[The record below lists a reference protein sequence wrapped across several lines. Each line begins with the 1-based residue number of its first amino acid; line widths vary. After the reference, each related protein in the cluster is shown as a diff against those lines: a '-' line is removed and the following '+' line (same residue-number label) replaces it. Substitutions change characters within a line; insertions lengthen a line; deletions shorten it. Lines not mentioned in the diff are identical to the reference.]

1 MVYAYLRVSTDKQQL
16 ENQRHEISLFAR
28 GLNLDIDV
36 WVQESVSGGIGKE
49 VRSLGGMMDELKA
62 GDTLIVSEL
71 SRLSR
76 KMLDIMDI
84 MNTCLKR
91 EVVVFCIKEGFELKG
106 DITSKI
112 LLFAFG
118 LTAEVEKDLIS
129 QRTKEALALRKA
141 KGIVLGRPMGSAT
154 QYNKLVKHE
163 REIREMLERKLSKK
177 EIAEK
182 MKVSR
187 PTLYKFLNDADFS
200 FSS

>member
-28 GLNLDIDV
+28 NLNMEIDV
-36 WVQESVSGGIGKE
+36 WVQESISGGIEKE
-49 VRSLGGMMDELKA
+49 VRSLGGMMDDLKS
-62 GDTLIVSEL
+62 GDILIVSEL

-106 DITSKI
+106 DIASKI

-129 QRTKEALALRKA
+129 QRTKEALAMRKA
-141 KGIVLGRPMGSAT
+141 KGIVLGRPKGSAT
-154 QYNKLVKHE
+154 KYNKLMKHE
-163 REIREMLERKLSKK
+163 REIREMLERNLSKK
-177 EIAEK
+177 EIDK
-182 MKVSR
+182 RLKVSR
-187 PTLYKFLNDADFS
+187 PTLYKFLNS
-200 FSS
+200 ISLIPV